1 MSLEENTNDTENS
14 SPAEEPNQ
22 PASIAE
28 PAAAPVEAGAANA
41 LATILALKESNPKVF
56 YGGVGGVALLLL
68 LMIFSG
74 GSNPKLPVHQ
84 QKPLVVGQSYVLKSP
99 NTYDPNATVRLVG
112 VPGSLAAYD
121 DTEENDRD
129 GACKH
134 MPMNS
139 PVKLLQIQND
149 TTDKNLVWAEVE
161 ITASGECQ
169 GRRAWTSG
177 INLQ

>member
-1 MSLEENTNDTENS
+1 MSLEENTNDTENN

-22 PASIAE
+22 PESVAAT
-28 PAAAPVEAGAANA
+28 AAAPATAAAGNA
-41 LATILALKESNPKVF
+41 LASILALKESNPKVF

-68 LMIFSG
+68 VLIFSG

-84 QKPLVVGQSYVLKSP
+84 QKPLVVGQGYVLKSP